1 LINTQQIIE
10 YLSEHISDP
19 VPKFIM
25 QKEIFKEP
33 ATSPSYINAY
43 NQMKQSKWYHELADE
58 QWDDGSWGRYHS
70 QDSKSVNKQKFVT
83 TESALRRALEL
94 SLSKDD
100 PIIAKCIR
108 LMERYVRGEET
119 WRDNIEK
126 HHDGGKSHLRS
137 RPFVTAAFLNL
148 FDPENPVV
156 KTKLDAFVK
165 TLKIALSKGYFDE
178 EAWEEENRNYRG
190 PCLNG
195 WNAFPLMILQNANCM
210 DDSLQRQYLEYIW
223 HRKGGIYYLTNFPIS
238 DKRKVEDRSFYSW
251 LSALGYLSGFSLFGE
266 FMKDDALPHLINE
279 VNRLIHEDVILPPP
293 EPAGYS
299 IRYAESWRDKN
310 ARKNDL
316 ILRITRI
323 IVKC

>member
-1 LINTQQIIE
+1 MLKGLQEIID
-10 YLSEHISDP
+10 YLVSVATDP
-19 VPKFIM
+19 FPRYIM
-25 QKEIFKEP
+25 KKEILRETPP
-33 ATSPSYINAY
+33 ATDIEAIHA
-43 NQMKQSKWYHELADE
+43 SKWYRELADE

-70 QDSKSVNKQKFVT
+70 QDSKSENKQKFVT
-83 TESALRRALEL
+83 TESALRRAREL

-100 PIIAKCIR
+100 PIITKCIR

-126 HHDGGKSHLRS
+126 HHDGGKSHLHS

-156 KTKLDAFVK
+156 KPKRDVFVK

-178 EAWEEENRNYRG
+178 EAWEEEDRNYRG

-210 DDSLQRQYLEYIW
+210 DDSLQRQYLGYIW

-251 LSALGYLSGFSLFGE
+251 LSTLGYLSGFSLFGE

-279 VNRLIHEDVILPPP
+279 VNRLLHEDVILPPP

-299 IRYAESWRDKN
+299 IRYAESW
-310 ARKNDL
+310 
-316 ILRITRI
+316 
-323 IVKC
+323 